1 MDSHNKTI
9 DLAKVLSPGF
19 WQDDAGQPIE
29 YTAKQSK
36 LFWDSQSFEEYA
48 VKCDIEGLT
57 RLFDKE
63 SFDSMH
69 GFLDLAI
76 ERTAQNMANTSYTLC
91 NGQLVNKPN
100 CH

>member
-1 MDSHNKTI
+1 MDSLNKTI
-9 DLAKVLSPGF
+9 F

-48 VKCDIEGLT
+48 VQCDIEGLT

-63 SFDSMH
+63 TFDSMH
-69 GFLDLAI
+69 GFVDIEI
-76 ERTAQNMANTSYTLC
+76 ERIARNLANSGYTM
-91 NGQLVNKPN
+91 GKS
-100 CH
+100 